1 MTRDTKLALEGAFEP
16 CENGTNDPAVQRSLS
31 VLLMSSAQTC
41 LLSKLVKA
49 KSDFFYQ
56 EGLNKGLNVVM
67 EHQFSL
73 QKFSEHNNID

>member
-1 MTRDTKLALEGAFEP
+1 MTRDAKMALEGTFEP
-16 CENGTNDPAVQRSLS
+16 CENGTNGPAVQRSLS

-41 LLSKLVKA
+41 PLSKSVKA
-49 KSDFFYQ
+49 KNDVFYQ

-73 QKFSEHNNID
+73 RKFSEYNNID